1 MQPKW
6 IDLTDRCWGKDD
18 SSCLSSWVNGD
29 LFHEKGNAEEE
40 VSSWGIWS
48 IVLASTVWDICCIFQ
63 CRFGIRSQMCDN
75 GAQRT
80 GWHDSVD
87 LGVMRLE
94 KIHEEPLYGKKRR
107 NLGSRAFQSLD
118 ARKQSWIQKRRLN
131 RGFQW
136 YRSKTKRKWFLKAS
150 EGSVSRRWKPLFPML
165 PLV

>member
-94 KIHEEPLYGKKRR
+94 RSMKNPSMGRR
-107 NLGSRAFQSLD
+107 EGIWAPGHSKVWMPGSKAES
-118 ARKQSWIQKRRLN
+118 RKGDWTEASSDIEVKPRES
-131 RGFQW
+131 GF
-136 YRSKTKRKWFLKAS
+136 
-150 EGSVSRRWKPLFPML
+150 WKPVKGVFQEGESHCFQCCP
-165 PLV
+165 